1 MVVAQ
6 VVVHKM
12 IVVKQQEQLT
22 LAVVEV
28 EEVCLVQLVVA
39 QVDLV

>member
-1 MVVAQ
+1 VVVAQ

-28 EEVCLVQLVVA
+28 ELE
-39 QVDLV
+39 D